1 MGPHGQA
8 RACAPKC
15 LPSAKRLCPGRR
27 YSTQVW
33 SSAKADKIYLYSSFV
48 SVISILKLHYKSG
61 EEVKDMAVSLKPAT
75 KVSEGLKKMLNDAI
89 AREIQVSIQYMWQ
102 HVQVMGVKG
111 VAVQDQFKQTA
122 IAEMKH
128 AEKIAERLWYLE
140 GTPTTK
146 PALIKVG
153 DSLKEFLEFD
163 VKAEEEAITMY
174 KGIIEQ
180 AQKEGDVT
188 TAFIFKEILE
198 DEEEHHDLFTTML
211 EEV

>member
-1 MGPHGQA
+1 
-8 RACAPKC
+8 
-15 LPSAKRLCPGRR
+15 
-27 YSTQVW
+27 
-33 SSAKADKIYLYSSFV
+33 
-48 SVISILKLHYKSG
+48 
-61 EEVKDMAVSLKPAT
+61 MAVSLKPVV
-75 KVSEGLKKMLNDAI
+75 KVSDKLKGLLNDAI

-102 HVQVMGVKG
+102 HIQVVGVKG
-111 VAVQDQFKQTA
+111 VAVQDKFQQVA
-122 IAEMKH
+122 VAEMKH

-146 PALIKVG
+146 PSPINVG
-153 DSLKEFLEFD
+153 GNLKEFLELD
-163 VKAEEEAITMY
+163 VKAEEEAIRMY
-174 KGIIEQ
+174 KGIIEL